1 MRIFFSH
8 FAIFQYFTKH
18 EMHNKCLVLYSS
30 IHNFRETKNIYLMK
44 KTFILSC
51 LIAYLFCPV
60 FAGEKDIYL
69 SPKTGSKDRIE
80 MPIPPEATYDGDAS
94 TINVVVKD
102 GENYAVSVENEEGDK
117 ENVRHILS
125 VGSKTT
131 VTLPLLPSG
140 RYILVVEN
148 EKVAFEGD
156 FEIE

>member
-1 MRIFFSH
+1 
-8 FAIFQYFTKH
+8 
-18 EMHNKCLVLYSS
+18 
-30 IHNFRETKNIYLMK
+30 MK
-44 KTFILSC
+44 KKT
-51 LIAYLFCPV
+51 
-60 FAGEKDIYL
+60 IYTICCSFL
-69 SPKTGSKDRIE
+69 SPFFAMAEDKQIVNLSINRERAKDRIE
-80 MPIPPEATYDGDAS
+80 IPIPPEATYDGDTS
-94 TINVVVKD
+94 TIDVVVKD

-117 ENVRHILS
+117 ENVRHISS

>member
-1 MRIFFSH
+1 
-8 FAIFQYFTKH
+8 
-18 EMHNKCLVLYSS
+18 
-30 IHNFRETKNIYLMK
+30 MK

-51 LIAYLFCPV
+51 LITCLSCSV

-80 MPIPPEATYDGDAS
+80 IPIPPEATYDGETS
-94 TINVVVKD
+94 TIDVVVKD

-117 ENVRHILS
+117 ENVRHISS

>member
-1 MRIFFSH
+1 M
-8 FAIFQYFTKH
+8 
-18 EMHNKCLVLYSS
+18 VLYSS

-80 MPIPPEATYDGDAS
+80 TTYDGDAS

-102 GENYAVSVENEEGDK
+102 GENYVVSVENEEGDK
-117 ENVRHILS
+117 ENVRHISS